1 MHVSRILLYTAA
13 FAATAALAVETKT
26 WIHSESQEFEKGT
39 LKGLAIANTGHISLA
54 PKLTERLDAG
64 AGQLWS
70 AVAGAGGRVYA
81 GGNEGKI
88 FVADGSGKSKPLATL
103 EGGGTVYALA
113 GAPGGVYAATSPDGR
128 IWRVGEDGKAA
139 LVHAAKAH
147 YVWALVPGEAGV
159 LYAATGDPGQIL
171 KIQPGGQAT
180 VLFDA
185 GETHVRSL
193 ASDGRGNLIAGT
205 DASGEVLRV
214 NAKGEGFVLHETG
227 KREVTAIAVAQDGT
241 IFAAA
246 TGNRTATPA
255 PMPMPTPVPLPV
267 PVQPAAAGAQQP
279 QPATPAAPRPAAMP
293 PTLGQ
298 MSGPS
303 GGSEIWRIGTDGEPT
318 LYWSSSQAVVY
329 ALTFDA
335 AGRLLVATGNQ
346 GRIYRVDT
354 AQSYTRIAHAEAG
367 QITALAQLPG
377 GGIAAASANPG
388 KLYQLGPET
397 ERTGTLESD
406 VLDAAS
412 FTYWGRLRWEAELN
426 GGTLKFE
433 TRSGNLDAPE
443 KNWSAW
449 AAVDPGKG
457 ARVASPAARFLQWRA
472 TLTAADS
479 GASPELALV
488 ETAYQQKN
496 VAPVIEKIEITPFNH
511 KFPGSSSLS
520 ISSAGTLSLPP
531 IGQVRRSSPL
541 TASSEPSGSASMN
554 YDKGWI
560 GARWK
565 ASDLNGDTLE
575 YKLEYRGVEER
586 EWKLLKDHVKEN
598 RYSWDATSFADGRY
612 RLRVTVSDAPD
623 NYDSVALTATSESEP
638 FLIDNTPPQ
647 IEGLTAK
654 AEGGKLVIRF
664 RAADA
669 LSELDSAEYSVNG
682 SEWKAARPTTGMTDS
697 QAHDYVVEAPLP
709 TGSEWTVAVKVQ
721 DENDNVAVRKITLR
735 P

>member
-1 MHVSRILLYTAA
+1 
-13 FAATAALAVETKT
+13 
-26 WIHSESQEFEKGT
+26 
-39 LKGLAIANTGHISLA
+39 
-54 PKLTERLDAG
+54 
-64 AGQLWS
+64 
-70 AVAGAGGRVYA
+70 
-81 GGNEGKI
+81 
-88 FVADGSGKSKPLATL
+88 
-103 EGGGTVYALA
+103 
-113 GAPGGVYAATSPDGR
+113 
-128 IWRVGEDGKAA
+128 
-139 LVHAAKAH
+139 
-147 YVWALVPGEAGV
+147 
-159 LYAATGDPGQIL
+159 
-171 KIQPGGQAT
+171 
-180 VLFDA
+180 
-185 GETHVRSL
+185 
-193 ASDGRGNLIAGT
+193 
-205 DASGEVLRV
+205 
-214 NAKGEGFVLHETG
+214 
-227 KREVTAIAVAQDGT
+227 
-241 IFAAA
+241 
-246 TGNRTATPA
+246 
-255 PMPMPTPVPLPV
+255 
-267 PVQPAAAGAQQP
+267 
-279 QPATPAAPRPAAMP
+279 
-293 PTLGQ
+293 
-298 MSGPS
+298 
-303 GGSEIWRIGTDGEPT
+303 
-318 LYWSSSQAVVY
+318 
-329 ALTFDA
+329 
-335 AGRLLVATGNQ
+335 
-346 GRIYRVDT
+346 
-354 AQSYTRIAHAEAG
+354 
-367 QITALAQLPG
+367 LPG

-388 KLYQLGPET
+388 TLYQLGPET

-449 AAVDPGKG
+449 AVVDLGKG
-457 ARVASPAARFLQWRA
+457 ARVASPPARFLQWRA

-511 KFPGSSSLS
+511 KFPGSSALG
-520 ISSAGTLSLPP
+520 SSASTTLSLPP
-531 IGQVRRSSPL
+531 IGQVRRSSPS

-586 EWKLLKDHVKEN
+586 EWKLLKEHVKEN

-612 RLRVTVSDAPD
+612 RLRVTTSDAPD
-623 NYDSVALTATSESEP
+623 NYDSVALTATSESDP

-654 AEGGKLVIRF
+654 VEGGKLVIRF

-697 QAHDYVVEAPLP
+697 QAHDYVVETELP
-709 TGSEWTVAVKVQ
+709 KGSEWTVAVKVQ

>member
-13 FAATAALAVETKT
+13 FAATAALAGETKT

-39 LKGLAIANTGHISLA
+39 LKGLAIANTGHLSLA
-54 PKLTERLDAG
+54 PKLSERLDAG

-70 AVAGAGGRVYA
+70 AVAGPGGRVYA

-88 FVADGSGKSKPLATL
+88 FVADGSGKWRPLVTL
-103 EGGGTVYALA
+103 EGGGPVCALA
-113 GAPGGVYAATSPDGR
+113 GAPGGVYAATSPDGK
-128 IWRVGEDGKAA
+128 IWRVGEDGKAT

-147 YVWALVPGEAGV
+147 YVWALVPDEAGG

-214 NAKGEGFVLHETG
+214 NAQGEGFVLHQTG

-255 PMPMPTPVPLPV
+255 PMPMPTPMPLPV

-279 QPATPAAPRPAAMP
+279 QPATPAAPRAAAMP
-293 PTLGQ
+293 PTLGSV
-298 MSGPS
+298 SGPS

-329 ALTFDA
+329 ALTFDG

-346 GRIYRVDT
+346 GRIYRIDSP
-354 AQSYTRIAHAEAG
+354 QSYTRITHAEAG

-377 GGIAAASANPG
+377 GGIAATSANPG

-412 FTYWGRLRWEAELN
+412 FTYWGRLRWEGELN

-443 KNWSAW
+443 KNWSAV
-449 AAVDPGKG
+449 AAAG
-457 ARVASPAARFLQWRA
+457 
-472 TLTAADS
+472 S

-520 ISSAGTLSLPP
+520 ISP
-531 IGQVRRSSPL
+531 
-541 TASSEPSGSASMN
+541 
-554 YDKGWI
+554 
-560 GARWK
+560 
-565 ASDLNGDTLE
+565 
-575 YKLEYRGVEER
+575 
-586 EWKLLKDHVKEN
+586 
-598 RYSWDATSFADGRY
+598 
-612 RLRVTVSDAPD
+612 
-623 NYDSVALTATSESEP
+623 
-638 FLIDNTPPQ
+638 
-647 IEGLTAK
+647 
-654 AEGGKLVIRF
+654 
-664 RAADA
+664 
-669 LSELDSAEYSVNG
+669 
-682 SEWKAARPTTGMTDS
+682 
-697 QAHDYVVEAPLP
+697 
-709 TGSEWTVAVKVQ
+709 
-721 DENDNVAVRKITLR
+721 
-735 P
+735 

>member
-26 WIHSESQEFEKGT
+26 WIHSEAQEFEKGT
-39 LKGLAIANTGHISLA
+39 LKGLAIANNGHISLA

-81 GGNEGKI
+81 GGSEGKV
-88 FVADGSGKSKPLATL
+88 FVLDAGGKSKPLATL
-103 EGGGTVYALA
+103 AGGGTVYALA
-113 GAPGGVYAATSPDGR
+113 GAPNGVYAATSPDGK
-128 IWRVGEDGKAA
+128 IWRVGDDGKAV

-147 YVWALVPGEAGV
+147 YVWALVPGDEGV

-193 ASDGRGNLIAGT
+193 QSDGHGNLIAGT
-205 DASGEVLRV
+205 DASGVVLRV
-214 NAKGEGFVLHETG
+214 NAKGEGFVLHQTG
-227 KREVTAIAVAQDGT
+227 KREVTAIAVAKDGT
-241 IFAAA
+241 IFAAG
-246 TGNRTATPA
+246 TGNRAATPVPA
-255 PMPMPTPVPLPV
+255 PMPVPLPQPTPV
-267 PVQPAAAGAQQP
+267 AAAGAGAQQP
-279 QPATPAAPRPAAMP
+279 QPATPAAARPAAMP
-293 PTLGQ
+293 PTLGAV
-298 MSGPS
+298 SGPP
-303 GGSEIWRIGTDGEPT
+303 GGSEIWRIGTDREPT
-318 LYWSSSQAVVY
+318 LFWSDAHAVVY

-335 AGRLLVATGNQ
+335 AGRLLAGTGNQ
-346 GRIYRVDT
+346 GRIYRIDT
-354 AQSYTRIAHAEAG
+354 PQSYTWIAHAEAS

-406 VLDAAS
+406 VLDAAA
-412 FTYWGRLRWEAELN
+412 FTYWGRLRWEGELN
-426 GGTLKFE
+426 GGALKVE

-449 AAVDPGKG
+449 AVVDPATG

-472 TLTAADS
+472 TLTAAAG
-479 GASPELALV
+479 GASPELKLV
-488 ETAYQQKN
+488 EAAYQQKN

-511 KFPGSSSLS
+511 KFPAPSSLS
-520 ISSAGTLSLPP
+520 SSASTTLSLPP
-531 IGQVRRSSPL
+531 IGQVRRSSPS
-541 TASSEPSGSASMN
+541 TPSTEPAGAASMN

-575 YKLEYRGVEER
+575 FKIEYRGVEER
-586 EWKLLKDHVKEN
+586 EWKLLKEHVKEN

-612 RLRVTVSDAPD
+612 RLRVTASDAPD
-623 NYDSVALTATSESEP
+623 NYDSVALTAAIESEP
-638 FLIDNTPPQ
+638 FLINNTPPQ

-664 RAADA
+664 RAVDA

-697 QAHDYVVEAPLP
+697 QAHDYVVEAELP
-709 TGSEWTVAVKVQ
+709 KGSEWTVAVKVE
-721 DENDNVAVRKITLR
+721 DENDNVAVKKITRR